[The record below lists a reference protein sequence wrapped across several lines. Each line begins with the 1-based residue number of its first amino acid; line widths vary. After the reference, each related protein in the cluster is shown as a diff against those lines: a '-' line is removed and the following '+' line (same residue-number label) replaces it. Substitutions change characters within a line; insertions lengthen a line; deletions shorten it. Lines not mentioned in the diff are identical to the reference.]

1 MNSNPDPRTQPLTG
15 TANAKRM
22 SKTRKVVLIIS
33 GIVIALV
40 LVGVLGIAIIVSAFR
55 GNPPSIRD
63 NSVLVLKVAGPLP
76 DFVPDDPFRR
86 LFGGQPLSLNSLLA
100 QLRKAKVDKRITAV
114 MLEIDMPETGWAK
127 AEEIRGAIADFRMSG
142 KPVYAYMEYGMNKDY
157 YIATAC
163 DKIFLPP
170 PGELFTNGLA
180 ADVMFFRGSL
190 DKLGI
195 YPDIYQIG
203 KYKSAGDT
211 FTQKQMTDAHREF
224 INSLLDDLS
233 GRYLDGIAKAR
244 GKSAAEVKTLID
256 NAPYTAKQARDV
268 GLIDGAAYHDDV
280 EKELKKRL
288 GYKDSDDLHIAKASE
303 YRQISQESLGLN
315 KGEKI
320 AVVYAAGDIMSG
332 KSQFGGQGET
342 TIGSDSLV
350 KTIEEARD
358 DKGVKAIVLRID
370 SPGGS
375 GLASDIIWRAI
386 ESAKEKK
393 PVVVSMSDVAA
404 SGGYYI
410 ACNANK
416 IVAEPSTIT
425 GSIGV
430 VGGKPVIKGFYDW
443 IGVTNEWVLRGQNS
457 GMFRESEKFSDSERK
472 KWLEFLG
479 TTYDD
484 FTSKVAKGRKK
495 EQTYIDSI
503 GQGRVW
509 TGQQGKERGLVDEY
523 GGLDKAIEIAK
534 QLANIPADK
543 SVQRVILPHPPGFFE
558 QLTSGGGEDDADAR
572 VSAKQQEAIMATL
585 PEGLRHA
592 FRYAQMLD
600 RAKNGEVMLLL
611 PFDLRIK

>member
-15 TANAKRM
+15 TTNVKRM

-40 LVGVLGIAIIVSAFR
+40 LVGVLGIAIIISAFR

-76 DFVPDDPFRR
+76 DYVPDDPFRR

-114 MLEIDMPETGWAK
+114 LLEIDMPETGWAK
-127 AEEIRGAIADFRMSG
+127 AEEIRGAITDFRTSG
-142 KPVYAYMEYGMNKDY
+142 KPVYAYIEYGTNKDY

-163 DKIFLPP
+163 EKIFLPP
-170 PGELFTNGLA
+170 PGELFTIGLA
-180 ADVMFFRGSL
+180 ADVMFFRGTL

-211 FTQKQMTDAHREF
+211 FTQKQMTDAHRQF
-224 INSLLDDLS
+224 INELLTDLND
-233 GRYLDGIAKAR
+233 RYIEGIAKAR
-244 GKSAAEVKTLID
+244 GKSAADVKTLID
-256 NAPYTAKQARDV
+256 NAPYNAKQAKDV
-268 GLIDGAAYHDDV
+268 GLIDGAAYRDEV

-288 GYKDSDDLHIAKASE
+288 GYKDSDELHIAKASE

-315 KGEKI
+315 KGEKV
-320 AVVYAAGDIMSG
+320 AVVYAAGDIVSG
-332 KSQFGGQGET
+332 KSQFGGGGET

-350 KTIEEARD
+350 RTIDEARD
-358 DKGVKAIVLRID
+358 DKSVKAIVLRID

-443 IGVTNEWVLRGQNS
+443 IGVTNEYVLRGQNS

-484 FTSKVAKGRKK
+484 FTSKVAKGRKR

-523 GGLDKAIEIAK
+523 GGLDKAIEVAK

-558 QLTSGGGEDDADAR
+558 QLMNGGGEDDADAK
-572 VSAKQQEAIMATL
+572 VKTKEQEAILATL

>member
-76 DFVPDDPFRR
+76 DYAPDDPFRR

-100 QLRKAKVDKRITAV
+100 QLRKAKVDKRISAV

-127 AEEIRGAIADFRMSG
+127 AEEIRDAIADFRTSG

-170 PGELFTNGLA
+170 PGELFTIGLA

-211 FTQKQMTDAHREF
+211 FTQKQMTDAHRQF
-224 INSLLDDLS
+224 INSLLDDLY
-233 GRYLDGIAKAR
+233 GRYVEGIAKAR
-244 GKSAAEVKTLID
+244 NKSVDDVKKLID
-256 NAPYTAKQARDV
+256 DAPYTATQAKDA
-268 GLIDGAAYHDDV
+268 GMIDGALYHDDV

-288 GYKDSDDLHIAKASE
+288 GYKEGDELHIARGSDYK
-303 YRQISQESLGLN
+303 QISQESLGLN

-320 AVVYAAGDIMSG
+320 AVVFAAGDIISG
-332 KSQFGGQGET
+332 KSSFGGDGET

-350 KTIEEARD
+350 RTI
-358 DKGVKAIVLRID
+358 
-370 SPGGS
+370 
-375 GLASDIIWRAI
+375 
-386 ESAKEKK
+386 
-393 PVVVSMSDVAA
+393 
-404 SGGYYI
+404 
-410 ACNANK
+410 
-416 IVAEPSTIT
+416 
-425 GSIGV
+425 
-430 VGGKPVIKGFYDW
+430 
-443 IGVTNEWVLRGQNS
+443 NE
-457 GMFRESEKFSDSERK
+457 
-472 KWLEFLG
+472 
-479 TTYDD
+479 
-484 FTSKVAKGRKK
+484 
-495 EQTYIDSI
+495 
-503 GQGRVW
+503 
-509 TGQQGKERGLVDEY
+509 
-523 GGLDKAIEIAK
+523 
-534 QLANIPADK
+534 
-543 SVQRVILPHPPGFFE
+543 
-558 QLTSGGGEDDADAR
+558 
-572 VSAKQQEAIMATL
+572 
-585 PEGLRHA
+585 
-592 FRYAQMLD
+592 
-600 RAKNGEVMLLL
+600 
-611 PFDLRIK
+611 